1 MYVTDTGEPV
11 PSEPLPNDQCKVPVP
26 VPRNVHL
33 APLHEAAVIAAGV
46 GGAATVTGPVPAATP
61 QPTLLQARTA

>member
-1 MYVTDTGEPV
+1 
-11 PSEPLPNDQCKVPVP
+11 
-26 VPRNVHL
+26 L